1 MMKQLVVKKNRYPY
15 IGNPFGFKLPEP
27 KPVIHPVISKWD
39 DFTEDKKEIIRGI
52 KKVIVS
58 YIGECEVRIFGSMIK
73 GNWDEDS
80 DYDLI
85 ILKRPEEDII
95 KQIKNHNFG
104 VKVYTKFYEPS
115 SVSLNGSILIEE

>member
-1 MMKQLVVKKNRYPY
+1 MFQDVNKNRYSY
-15 IGNPFGFKLPEP
+15 INNPFGYKLPEK
-27 KPVIHPVISKWD
+27 KPVVHPIINKWD

-58 YIGECEVRIFGSMIK
+58 YIGDCEIRIFGSMVK

-95 KQIKNHNFG
+95 KQIKKHNFG
-104 VKVYTKFYEPS
+104 VKVDTNFYEPD